1 MVNNITIKLLKI
13 KQMENINLKSIL
25 DSEKHQLDT
34 LIDVIVNE
42 AEGYELEAYI
52 TTKKLEYVVKSLI
65 EILQPMAITEAEKQ
79 KGNTLYGAEVNVKDT
94 GVRYNFLECGYLPYN
109 NLISDK
115 KQIETDL
122 KGMETLLKSINKKTT
137 IVDEVSGEILEVKPP
152 IRTSGTSIVLTI
164 K

>member
-1 MVNNITIKLLKI
+1 
-13 KQMENINLKSIL
+13 MENLNLKSIL

-65 EILQPMAITEAEKQ
+65 EVLQPMAITEAEKQ

-94 GVRYNFLECGYLPYN
+94 GVRYNFSECGYLPYN

-115 KQIETDL
+115 KQIESEL

-152 IRTSGTSIVLTI
+152 TRTSGTSIVLTI

>member
-1 MVNNITIKLLKI
+1 
-13 KQMENINLKSIL
+13 MENINLKAIL
-25 DSEKHQLDT
+25 DSDKHQLDT

-52 TTKKLEYVVKSLI
+52 TAKKLEYVVKSLI
-65 EILQPMAITEAEKQ
+65 EILQPMAISEAEKQ

-94 GVRYNFLECGYLPYN
+94 GVRYNFSECGYLPYN

-115 KQIETDL
+115 KQIETEL

-137 IVDEVSGEILEVKPP
+137 IVDEQSGEILDVKPP
-152 IRTSGTSIVLTI
+152 VRTAGTSIVLTI

>member
-1 MVNNITIKLLKI
+1 
-13 KQMENINLKSIL
+13 MENINLKGIL

-52 TTKKLEYVVKSLI
+52 TVKKLEYVVKSLI
-65 EILQPMAITEAEKQ
+65 EVLQPMAITEAEKQ

-94 GVRYNFLECGYLPYN
+94 GVRYNFSECGYLPYN
-109 NLISDK
+109 SLISDK
-115 KQIETDL
+115 KQIETEL

-137 IVDEVSGEILEVKPP
+137 IVDEQSGEILEVKPP
-152 IRTSGTSIVLTI
+152 TRTSGTSIVLTI

>member
-1 MVNNITIKLLKI
+1 
-13 KQMENINLKSIL
+13 MENINLKSIL
-25 DSEKHQLDT
+25 DSDKHQLDT
-34 LIDVIVNE
+34 LIDVIINE

-65 EILQPMAITEAEKQ
+65 EILQPMAISEAEKQ

-94 GVRYNFLECGYLPYN
+94 GVRYNFSDCGYLPYN

-115 KQIETDL
+115 KQIETEL

-152 IRTSGTSIVLTI
+152 TRTSGTSIFLTI

>member
-1 MVNNITIKLLKI
+1 MKILKI

-52 TTKKLEYVVKSLI
+52 TAKKLEYVVKSLI

-79 KGNTLYGAEVNVKDT
+79 KGNTLYGAKVEVKDV
-94 GVRYNFLECGYLPYN
+94 GVKYDYNVCKYAPYDNLLSNKKELESEIKG
-109 NLISDK
+109 
-115 KQIETDL
+115 IEA
-122 KGMETLLKSINKKTT
+122 LLKSINKPTT
-137 IVDEVSGEILEVKPP
+137 IVDENTGDVMNVSPP
-152 IRTSGTSIVLTI
+152 LRTSKTSIVLTI

>member
-1 MVNNITIKLLKI
+1 
-13 KQMENINLKSIL
+13 MENINLKCIL

-52 TTKKLEYVVKSLI
+52 TAKKLEYVVKSLI
-65 EILQPMAITEAEKQ
+65 EVLQPMAITEAEKQ

-94 GVRYNFLECGYLPYN
+94 GVRYNFLDCGYSPYN
-109 NLISDK
+109 DLVSGK
-115 KQIETDL
+115 KQIESEL
-122 KGMETLLKSINKKTT
+122 KLMETMLKSINKKTT
-137 IVDEVSGEILEVKPP
+137 IVDEESGDVMEIKPP
-152 IRTSGTSIVLTI
+152 IRTAGTSIVLTI

>member
-1 MVNNITIKLLKI
+1 
-13 KQMENINLKSIL
+13 MENINLKAIL
-25 DSEKHQLDT
+25 DSDKHQLDT

-52 TTKKLEYVVKSLI
+52 TVKKLEYVVKSLI
-65 EILQPMAITEAEKQ
+65 EVLQPMAITEAEKQ
-79 KGNTLYGAEVNVKDT
+79 KGNTLYGAKIEVKDT
-94 GVRYNFLECGYLPYN
+94 GVRYNFSECGYLPYN

-115 KQIETDL
+115 KQIETEL

-137 IVDEVSGEILEVKPP
+137 IVDEQSGEILEVKPP
-152 IRTSGTSIVLTI
+152 TRTAGTSIVLTI

>member
-1 MVNNITIKLLKI
+1 
-13 KQMENINLKSIL
+13 MENINLKAIL
-25 DSEKHQLDT
+25 DSDKHQLDT

-52 TTKKLEYVVKSLI
+52 TAKKLEYVVKSLI
-65 EILQPMAITEAEKQ
+65 EILQPMAISEAEKQ

-94 GVRYNFLECGYLPYN
+94 GVRYNFSECGYLPYN

-115 KQIETDL
+115 KQIETEL

-137 IVDEVSGEILEVKPP
+137 IVDEQSGEILEVKPP
-152 IRTSGTSIVLTI
+152 VRTAGTSIVLTL

>member
-1 MVNNITIKLLKI
+1 
-13 KQMENINLKSIL
+13 MENINLKSIL
-25 DSEKHQLDT
+25 HSEKHQLDT

-52 TTKKLEYVVKSLI
+52 TAKKLEYVVKSLL
-65 EILQPMAITEAEKQ
+65 EVLQPMAITEAEKQ

-94 GVRYNFLECGYLPYN
+94 GVRYNFSECGYTPYN
-109 NLISDK
+109 ELVSDK
-115 KQIETDL
+115 KKIETEL

-152 IRTSGTSIVLTI
+152 TRTSGTSIVLTI

>member
-1 MVNNITIKLLKI
+1 
-13 KQMENINLKSIL
+13 MENINLKAIL
-25 DSEKHQLDT
+25 DSDKHQLDT

-52 TTKKLEYVVKSLI
+52 TVKKLEYVVKSLI
-65 EILQPMAITEAEKQ
+65 EVLQPMAITEAEKQ

-94 GVRYNFLECGYLPYN
+94 GVRYNFSECGYLPYN

-115 KQIETDL
+115 KQIETEL

-137 IVDEVSGEILEVKPP
+137 IVDEQSGEILEVKPP
-152 IRTSGTSIVLTI
+152 VRTAGTSIVLTL

>member
-1 MVNNITIKLLKI
+1 
-13 KQMENINLKSIL
+13 MENIHIKSITE
-25 DSEKHQLDT
+25 STKHQLDT

-52 TTKKLEYVVKSLI
+52 TAKKLEYVVKSLI

-94 GVRYNFLECGYLPYN
+94 GVRYNFFDCGYTPYN
-109 NLISDK
+109 ELVSDK
-115 KQIETDL
+115 KQIETEL

-152 IRTSGTSIVLTI
+152 TRTSGTSIFLTI

>member
-1 MVNNITIKLLKI
+1 
-13 KQMENINLKSIL
+13 MENINLKSIL

-52 TTKKLEYVVKSLI
+52 TAKKLEYVVKSLI
-65 EILQPMAITEAEKQ
+65 EVLQPMAISEAEKQ

-94 GVRYNFLECGYLPYN
+94 GVRYNFSECGYLPYN

-115 KQIETDL
+115 KQIETEL

-137 IVDEVSGEILEVKPP
+137 IVDEQSGEILEVKPP
-152 IRTSGTSIVLTI
+152 VRTSGTSIVLTI

>member
-1 MVNNITIKLLKI
+1 
-13 KQMENINLKSIL
+13 MENINLKSIL
-25 DSEKHQLDT
+25 DSDKHQLDT

-65 EILQPMAITEAEKQ
+65 EVLQPMAISEAEKQ

-94 GVRYNFLECGYLPYN
+94 GVRYNFFDCGYTPYN
-109 NLISDK
+109 ELVSDK
-115 KQIETDL
+115 KQIETEL

-152 IRTSGTSIVLTI
+152 TRTSGTSIFLTI